1 MRICHIITG
10 TDLNESA
17 FCFRR
22 TNGTH
27 QMGCTS
33 DPNGNVGVVHM
44 IETKSDKTW
53 LIEKG
58 PHDPYVAM
66 ITPKMFQR
74 NTLLELKVSL

>member
-1 MRICHIITG
+1 
-10 TDLNESA
+10 
-17 FCFRR
+17 
-22 TNGTH
+22 
-27 QMGCTS
+27 MGCTS

-44 IETKSDKTW
+44 IESESDKTW

-74 NTLLELKVSL
+74 ETLLDLKVSLFIQGHSLTTLTRFWLFLIA